1 MPKADMRKVEIQVY
15 NRKTSDWCPILLSKV
30 KYNSEA
36 VMIPGLFRI
45 IVDGVVVF
53 STMKGD

>member
-1 MPKADMRKVEIQVY
+1 MPKADMRKVEIQAY
-15 NRKTSDWCPILLSKV
+15 NRQTSGWYPILLSKV

-36 VMIPGLFRI
+36 VMIPGMFRV